1 MYQDDV
7 SDFTD
12 YSNHPV
18 SARFSFSHQV
28 VSNWSHPRIVNKKLK
43 KLYSSEREGCR
54 LFPEAVVKAFF
65 KQMSRIEAI
74 NDEHELKVLK
84 CLYFH
89 ELEGKRKGEYSIR
102 LTGNWRLIARIESDD
117 LNRYLVIVGV
127 EDYH

>member
-1 MYQDDV
+1 MYQNDI
-7 SDFTD
+7 SSPTD

-18 SARFSFSHQV
+18 SARFSFSNQV
-28 VSNWSHPRIVNKKLK
+28 VSKWSHPKIVNKKLK
-43 KLYSSEREGCR
+43 KLYNSERGGYG

-74 NDEHELKVLK
+74 NDEYELKDLK
-84 CLYFH
+84 CLHFH

-102 LTGNWRLIARIESDD
+102 LTGNWRLIARIESDS
-117 LNRYLVIVGV
+117 LTRYLAIVGV